1 MAKCSA
7 IAASGNPCQ
16 GVPVGGSQWC
26 YHHHPDNASKLSTR
40 GQRGGKRAGRGRPQN
55 ELQDIKKRLSK
66 LADDVLHG
74 DVEKSRGAVTS
85 QILNVY
91 LRALDLELKTREQL
105 ELIARLEAL
114 EAALEAPGDRSPK
127 WSA

>member
-1 MAKCSA
+1 MAKCAA
-7 IAASGNPCQ
+7 ITASGNPCQ
-16 GVPVGGSQWC
+16 GVPIGGSQWC
-26 YHHHPDNASKLSTR
+26 YHHHPDNASKLSMR
-40 GQRGGKRAGRGRPQN
+40 GQRGGRRGGRGRPQN

-66 LADDVLHG
+66 LADDVLGG
-74 DVEKSRGAVTS
+74 DVEKSRGAITS

-105 ELIARLEAL
+105 ELIGRLEAL
-114 EAALEAPGDRSPK
+114 ERALEAPGDRSPK